1 MRGLREQKTKA
12 PPWKEREVKLG
23 IVTYNIAAN
32 WDLPTTISVCEE
44 IGLSGVELRTTHAHG
59 VEVVMGPQERQ
70 KVRATFSDSN
80 VELAGLGSAFDYHSP
95 DQDEL
100 NANIEGTKA
109 YMQLAS
115 DVGSPGVKVRPNGLP
130 EGVPEEK
137 TLEQIGLALRTVGE
151 FGENLGVQV
160 RLEVHGRETSE
171 PSRIARILDVA
182 DHANVV
188 ACWNSNSADMAADG
202 TIADNFRLI
211 ESRIGLVHINRLHS
225 GYPYSELFSLL
236 RQAGYSG
243 LCLAEIPG
251 CPDLDSAKELLR
263 YYKALWELLV

>member
-1 MRGLREQKTKA
+1 M
-12 PPWKEREVKLG
+12 KLG

-32 WDLPTTISVCEE
+32 WDLPTIISVCEE

-59 VEVVMGPQERQ
+59 VEVAMGSQERRD
-70 KVRATFSDSN
+70 VRAAFDDSE

-100 NANIEGTKA
+100 DANIEGTKA
-109 YMQLAS
+109 YIQLAS

-130 EGVPEEK
+130 AGVPEEK

-151 FGENLGVQV
+151 FGENLGIQV
-160 RLEVHGRETSE
+160 RLEVHGRETSK
-171 PSRIARILDVA
+171 PSRIARMLDVA
-182 DHANVV
+182 DHANVT
-188 ACWNSNSADMAADG
+188 ACWNSNATDLGPDG
-202 TIADNFRLI
+202 TIAANFRLVADKL
-211 ESRIGLVHINRLHS
+211 GLVHINRLHS
-225 GYPYSELFSLL
+225 GYPYGELFSLL
-236 RQAGYSG
+236 RQTGYSG